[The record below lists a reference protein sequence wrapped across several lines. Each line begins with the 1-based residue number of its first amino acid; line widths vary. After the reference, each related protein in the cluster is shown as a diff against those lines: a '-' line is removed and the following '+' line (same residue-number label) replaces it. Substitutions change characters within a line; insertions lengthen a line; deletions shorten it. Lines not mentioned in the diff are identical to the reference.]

1 MASPRLAGD
10 PAQSSNGRGL
20 ARLVALGSHSLLV
33 RGPEGLAQAD
43 QRQVRDR
50 AHPAELPRR
59 LLAAALYRP
68 SRRLFRMEAIKGSKA
83 KQPCAIAMK
92 DGSRSASAGFG
103 RNGKTRPRASGSAPG
118 RSAGVIWTKRMSRD
132 SHHLEKVD
140 RRAPACR
147 RPSFPAQ

>member
-43 QRQVRDR
+43 QRQVQDR

-92 DGSRSASAGFG
+92 DGSPFG
-103 RNGKTRPRASGSAPG
+103 LGGLWEKWKDPTSGEWVRPGALGG
-118 RSAGVIWTKRMSRD
+118 RDMDQENVA
-132 SHHLEKVD
+132 
-140 RRAPACR
+140 
-147 RPSFPAQ
+147 